1 MSGFESGILL
11 AIAMIVYAI
20 WRTVARH
27 TALAAA
33 TEAATQQ
40 FGARDRELPHSA
52 LRTSAAACARRAGCA
67 QRRASSRTRRKM
79 VDEDPIV

>member
-33 TEAATQQ
+33 TEALRSSS
-40 FGARDRELPHSA
+40 AREIENCLILHYAHLPRRVREGLA
-52 LRTSAAACARRAGCA
+52 ARR
-67 QRRASSRTRRKM
+67 
-79 VDEDPIV
+79 DELVLERGEKW